1 MFLRYFLPTCLLAY
15 LFTTFVWRSYV
26 VWKKTGINPFTFKN
40 SDTAHDFVG
49 RVFKLTFALVVL
61 VVLVY
66 ALSPAAYAYLAPIQ
80 WLEHPWLQW
89 IGVAFLI
96 LSLGWTIIAQAQ
108 MGEAWRIGI
117 DTEHRTP
124 LVQTGI
130 FRISRNPIYIG
141 IVITLSGLFLII
153 PNALTLL
160 VLILGLVLIGVQVR
174 LEEEH
179 VGKMYPQEYAEYCRR
194 VRRWL

>member
-1 MFLRYFLPTCLLAY
+1 MFFRYFLPACLLAY
-15 LFTTFVWRSYV
+15 LFTTLFWRFYV

-40 SDTAHDFVG
+40 FDTAHDFVG
-49 RVFKLTFALVVL
+49 RVFKLTFALLVM

-66 ALSPAAYAYLAPIQ
+66 ALSPAAYAYLAPIR
-80 WLEHPWLQW
+80 WLDHPSLQW
-89 IGVAFLI
+89 IGVAFVI
-96 LSLGWTIIAQAQ
+96 FSLVWTIIAQAQ

-117 DTEHRTP
+117 DNQHRTP
-124 LVQTGI
+124 LVQKGI

-141 IVITLSGLFLII
+141 VVITLAGVFLII

-160 VLILGLVLIGVQVR
+160 IVIVGLVLIGVQVR

-179 VGKMYPQEYAEYCRR
+179 MRKMYPKQYAEYCRR

>member
-1 MFLRYFLPTCLLAY
+1 M
-15 LFTTFVWRSYV
+15 TFVWRSYF
-26 VWKKTGINPFTFKN
+26 VWKKTDINPFTFKN

-49 RVFKLTFALVVL
+49 RVFKLTFAVVVL

-66 ALSPAAYAYLAPIQ
+66 ALSPAAYAYLAPIR
-80 WLEHPWLQW
+80 WLEHPLLQW

-96 LSLGWTIIAQAQ
+96 LSLAWTIIAQAQ

-124 LVQTGI
+124 LVKTGI
-130 FRISRNPIYIG
+130 FRISRNPIYMG
-141 IVITLSGLFLII
+141 VVITLLGLFLII

-160 VLILGLVLIGVQVR
+160 ILIVGLVLIGVQVR

-179 VGKMYPQEYAEYCRR
+179 VRKMYPHEYAEYCRR

>member
-1 MFLRYFLPTCLLAY
+1 MFFRYFLPVCLLAY
-15 LFTTFVWRSYV
+15 LFTTFFWRSYI

-40 SDTAHDFVG
+40 LDTAHDFVG
-49 RVFKLTFALVVL
+49 RVFKLTFALLVL

-66 ALSPAAYAYLAPIQ
+66 ALSPAAYAYLAPIR
-80 WLEHPWLQW
+80 WLEHPSLQW
-89 IGVAFLI
+89 IGVAFVTF
-96 LSLGWTIIAQAQ
+96 SLVWTIIAQAQ

-117 DTEHRTP
+117 DTENRTP
-124 LVQTGI
+124 LVQNGI

-160 VLILGLVLIGVQVR
+160 ILIVGLVLIGVQVR

-179 VGKMYPQEYAEYCRR
+179 VGKMYPREYAEYRQR

>member
-1 MFLRYFLPTCLLAY
+1 MFFRFFLPACLLAY
-15 LFTTFVWRSYV
+15 LFTTLVWRSYV
-26 VWKKTGINPFTFKN
+26 VWKKTGIRPFSLK
-40 SDTAHDFVG
+40 SLDTVHDFVG
-49 RVFKLTFALVVL
+49 RVYKLTFALLVL

-66 ALSPAAYAYLAPIQ
+66 ALSPAAYDYLAPIR
-80 WLEHPWLQW
+80 WLEHLSLQW
-89 IGVAFLI
+89 IGVAFVI
-96 LSLGWTIIAQAQ
+96 FSLVWTIIAQAQ

-124 LVQTGI
+124 LVQKGI
-130 FRISRNPIYIG
+130 FRISRNPIYLG
-141 IVITLSGLFLII
+141 VVITLSGLFLII

-160 VLILGLVLIGVQVR
+160 ILILDLVLIGVQVR

-179 VGKMYPQEYAEYCRR
+179 VGEMYPREYAEYCQR

>member
-1 MFLRYFLPTCLLAY
+1 MFLRYFLPTCLLTY

-26 VWKKTGINPFTFKN
+26 VWKKTGVNPFTFKN

-66 ALSPAAYAYLAPIQ
+66 ALSPAAYAYLAPIR

-96 LSLGWTIIAQAQ
+96 ISLGWTIIAQAQ

-160 VLILGLVLIGVQVR
+160 ILILGLVLIGVQVR

-179 VGKMYPQEYAEYCRR
+179 VGKMYPQEYAEYC
-194 VRRWL
+194 

>member
-1 MFLRYFLPTCLLAY
+1 MA
-15 LFTTFVWRSYV
+15 LFWRSYV

-40 SDTAHDFVG
+40 FNAHAFVG
-49 RVFKLTFALVVL
+49 HAYKLTFALLIL
-61 VVLVY
+61 VVFVY
-66 ALSPAAYAYLAPIQ
+66 ALSPTAYAYLAPIR
-80 WLEHPWLQW
+80 WLEHTSLRWTGAAFVIFALFW
-89 IGVAFLI
+89 I
-96 LSLGWTIIAQAQ
+96 IIAQAQ

-124 LVQTGI
+124 LVQEGL

-141 IVITLSGLFLII
+141 GALMLSGLFLII

-160 VLILGLVLIGVQVR
+160 ILIVGLLIIGVQVR

-179 VGKMYPQEYAEYCRR
+179 VGKMYPREYAEYCQR

>member
-1 MFLRYFLPTCLLAY
+1 L
-15 LFTTFVWRSYV
+15 
-26 VWKKTGINPFTFKN
+26 
-40 SDTAHDFVG
+40 
-49 RVFKLTFALVVL
+49 
-61 VVLVY
+61 
-66 ALSPAAYAYLAPIQ
+66 
-80 WLEHPWLQW
+80 LQW

-96 LSLGWTIIAQAQ
+96 LSLAWTIIAQAQ

-124 LVQTGI
+124 LIQTGI

-141 IVITLSGLFLII
+141 VVITLSGLFLII

-160 VLILGLVLIGVQVR
+160 ILIMGLVLIGVQVR

>member
-1 MFLRYFLPTCLLAY
+1 MFLRYFLPACLLAY
-15 LFTTFVWRSYV
+15 FLTTFVWRSYF
-26 VWKKTGINPFTFKN
+26 VWKKTDINPFTFKN

-49 RVFKLTFALVVL
+49 RVFKLTFAVVVL

-66 ALSPAAYAYLAPIQ
+66 ALLPAAYGYLAPIR
-80 WLEHPWLQW
+80 WLEHPLLQW

-96 LSLGWTIIAQAQ
+96 LSLAWTIIAQAQ

-124 LVQTGI
+124 LVKTGI

-141 IVITLSGLFLII
+141 VVITLSGLFLII

-160 VLILGLVLIGVQVR
+160 ILIVGLVLTGVQVR
-174 LEEEH
+174 LEEGH

>member
-1 MFLRYFLPTCLLAY
+1 MFLRYFLPACLLAY
-15 LFTTFVWRSYV
+15 LLTTFVWRSYV
-26 VWKKTGINPFTFKN
+26 VWKKTGANPFTFKN

-49 RVFKLTFALVVL
+49 RIFKLTFALVVL

-66 ALSPAAYAYLAPIQ
+66 ALSPAAYDYLAPIR
-80 WLEHPWLQW
+80 WLEHSSLQW
-89 IGVAFLI
+89 IGVAFLL
-96 LSLGWTIIAQAQ
+96 LSLVWTIIAQAQ

-130 FRISRNPIYIG
+130 FHISRNPIYIG
-141 IVITLSGLFLII
+141 VVITLSGLFLIL

-160 VLILGLVLIGVQVR
+160 ILILGLVLIGVQVR

-179 VGKMYPQEYAEYCRR
+179 VAKMYPQEYAEYCRR